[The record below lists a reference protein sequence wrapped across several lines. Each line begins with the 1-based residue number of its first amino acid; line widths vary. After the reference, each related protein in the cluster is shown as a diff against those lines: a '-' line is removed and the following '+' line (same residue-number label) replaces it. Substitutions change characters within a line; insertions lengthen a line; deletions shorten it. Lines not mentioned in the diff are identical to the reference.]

1 MKVSDS
7 KNGYIKSIELLTPN
21 RLDIVFKYLYLK
33 FYDKSK
39 DFADEIYNEHI
50 KVITNGLYKEI
61 DNGKEGIDEFHKSF
75 IKTFNNIKEKRFNPE
90 ISVIPVTSDL
100 SISNGAHRV
109 ASSIYLNQDVFYE
122 TKENKKSNYGY
133 QFFKDRG
140 ISKNIL
146 ELAVLNYIE
155 LKPNTFLALVW
166 PSADKKKEYLSSF
179 KNIIYEKKFRLNY
192 NGAHNFLAQVY
203 KEQKWIGDFSNGY
216 GGAHV
221 KLSESF
227 KQLSDIHAIFF
238 HEESLSTV
246 NQIKDSLREKFNI
259 GKASIH
265 ITDEQSETLELGKY
279 ILNSNSI
286 HFLNNS
292 KPYLFHNTFHNL
304 KLLKEK
310 LNSLNI
316 NNEEIIIDGGSVLS
330 IYGIR
335 DTNDLDYLCLS
346 GSINGFDNHA
356 SQLVYHKEKI
366 EDLLFNPKHYFYFND
381 FKFISIEQIKKMKK
395 NRNEIKDRIDIKLIN
410 RQSKDPLLSIL
421 KVSNYINLFKT
432 KLVARMIP
440 ISKKFGFYNFAK
452 NIYKSIFK

>member
-50 KVITNGLYKEI
+50 KIITNGLYKEI
-61 DNGKEGIDEFHKSF
+61 DNGKEGIDEFHKSLQD
-75 IKTFNNIKEKRFNPE
+75 FNNIKKEINPE
-90 ISVIPVTSDL
+90 ISVIPVASDL

-109 ASSIYLNQDVFYE
+109 ASSIYLNQDIFYE

-140 ISKNIL
+140 ISQNIL
-146 ELAVLNYIE
+146 ELAVLNYID

-203 KEQKWIGDFSNGY
+203 KEQKWIGDFSDGY
-216 GGAHV
+216 GGAHI

-227 KQLSDIHAIFF
+227 KEFSDIHAIFF

-246 NQIKDSLREKFNI
+246 NQIKDNLRENLILVK
-259 GKASIH
+259 H
-265 ITDEQSETLELGKY
+265 LYITDEQSETLELGKY
-279 ILNSNSI
+279 ILNSNSTI
-286 HFLNNS
+286 LNNS

-316 NNEEIIIDGGSVLS
+316 NNDEIIIDGGSVLS

-335 DTNDLDYLCLS
+335 GTNDLDYLCLS

-356 SQLVYHKEKI
+356 SQLVYHEEKI
-366 EDLLFNPKHYFYFND
+366 EDLIFNPKYYFYFND
-381 FKFISIEQIKKMKK
+381 FKFFQLNRLKK
-395 NRNEIKDRIDIKLIN
+395 
-410 RQSKDPLLSIL
+410 
-421 KVSNYINLFKT
+421 
-432 KLVARMIP
+432 
-440 ISKKFGFYNFAK
+440 
-452 NIYKSIFK
+452 